1 MRVMLLGMMAVLTG
15 CTSLSGYDG
24 KTKFACA
31 ASEGVTCMSMTGVYE
46 NIDAGNL
53 GQSKPRNLSKTNAK
67 SAADRQVTDQ
77 TSTAPIGIAHQSL
90 PSMTPIR
97 TPVRQ
102 LRIWY
107 APWEDS
113 DGDLNDQSYTYLVV
127 DTGHWVMDRVE
138 AAIVEHY
145 QPAFEQSNQLIILPS
160 TPQMNPRQDSSSLLK
175 QPSATLGQKEKA
187 MPTDSTPETVN
198 HQNTFPKVTEIF
210 KQMETHRATN

>member
-1 MRVMLLGMMAVLTG
+1 MRTILVGVMVVLGG
-15 CTSLSGYDG
+15 CTSLSGYDS

-53 GQSKPRNLSKTNAK
+53 GQTQPRNLSQKNSK
-67 SAADRQVTDQ
+67 PAADSQIKDQ
-77 TSTAPIGIAHQSL
+77 ASTAPIGIVHQAL

-127 DTGHWVMDRVE
+127 DTGQWMMDKVE
-138 AAIVEHY
+138 SAIVEQY
-145 QPAFEQSNQLIILPS
+145 QPALEQPNQLIIQPS
-160 TPQMNPRQDSSSLLK
+160 TSQMSPRQDSSSLLK
-175 QPSATLGQKEKA
+175 QPSATLGQKETT
-187 MPTDSTPETVN
+187 MPTDSTPETAK
-198 HQNTFPKVTEIF
+198 HHNTFPKVTEIF